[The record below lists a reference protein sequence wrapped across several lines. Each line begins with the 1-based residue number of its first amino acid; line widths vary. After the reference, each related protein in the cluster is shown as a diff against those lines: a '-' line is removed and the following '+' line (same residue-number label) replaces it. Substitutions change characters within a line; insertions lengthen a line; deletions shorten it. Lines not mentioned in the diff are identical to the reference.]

1 MHCFL
6 LSSEC
11 ICFMHTLILELH
23 TAVWFL
29 PQGFH
34 AIGNLT
40 EYSILSCSMEQLLS
54 CFVSFSTTTAVHC
67 GCVSSWEL
75 MALSVDHGC
84 YLLILYWGYMSV
96 SPTTDTAGRV
106 EGMLAHFTRGTYSF
120 HSSWSP
126 STEVLTVCSCSFIY
140 IDSGWKEK
148 GIYYISAFSCLSLK
162 IYPFS
167 KCTCLILYRDNLMTI
182 QREGALK

>member
-1 MHCFL
+1 MRKPHRAERTHRFL

-40 EYSILSCSMEQLLS
+40 EYSVLSCSMGQLLS

-75 MALSVDHGC
+75 MALSVDRGC
-84 YLLILYWGYMSV
+84 VISLFFTGLHVCFPHHRYRRESRGYACPFHQRNIFFSFFMV
-96 SPTTDTAGRV
+96 S
-106 EGMLAHFTRGTYSF
+106 
-120 HSSWSP
+120 
-126 STEVLTVCSCSFIY
+126 STEVSTVCSCSFIY
-140 IDSGWKEK
+140 IDSGRKEK
-148 GIYYISAFSCLSLK
+148 VSTIYLLSLAF
-162 IYPFS
+162 P
-167 KCTCLILYRDNLMTI
+167 
-182 QREGALK
+182 